1 MNKELLQR
9 GVSTALRWWKS
20 MYASASELKK
30 EGIQAAPT
38 AWKAELK
45 RAESIDAV
53 LLSQGFRALWLSLSS
68 DITEGS
74 DKQVSENMLCWA
86 AVAGALVSVSDNHT
100 ESFAKL
106 AGRKGDGDKPVVSEL
121 RFAQLQQ
128 AQAPEEFLRRIR
140 RILKQLKGKASVTHL
155 AKDTCCW
162 YQELTSN
169 YPREADK
176 RIAVRWAMDYY
187 QAN

>member
-1 MNKELLQR
+1 MDKELLQG
-9 GVSTALRWWKS
+9 GVTTALRWWKS
-20 MYASASELKK
+20 MYASAGELKK

-53 LLSQGFRALWLSLSS
+53 LLTQGFRALWLSLSS
-68 DITEGS
+68 EITGGNE
-74 DKQVSENMLCWA
+74 KQVGENMLCWA

-106 AGRKGDGDKPVVSEL
+106 AGKRGDGDKPVVSEM

-128 AQAPEEFLRRIR
+128 AQTPEEFLRRIR
-140 RILKQLKGKASVTHL
+140 RIVKQLNGNVSVVQL
-155 AKDTCCW
+155 AKDTCNW

-169 YPREADK
+169 YPRQADK

>member
-1 MNKELLQR
+1 MDKELLQR
-9 GVSTALRWWKS
+9 GMTTALRWWKS
-20 MYASASELKK
+20 MYASTGELKK

-53 LLSQGFRALWLSLSS
+53 LLSQGFRSLWLSLSKE
-68 DITEGS
+68 ITEGHE
-74 DKQVSENMLCWA
+74 KQVSQDMLCWA
-86 AVAGALVSVSDNHT
+86 VVAGALVSVSENHA

-106 AGRKGDGDKPVVSEL
+106 AGRKGDGDKPVVSEM

-128 AQAPEEFLRRIR
+128 AQTPEEFLRRIR
-140 RILKQLKGKASVTHL
+140 RILKQLNGKVSVAQL
-155 AKDTCCW
+155 AKDSCNW

-169 YPREADK
+169 YPRQADK

>member
-1 MNKELLQR
+1 MDKEQLQR

-20 MYASASELKK
+20 MYVTASELKK

-53 LLSQGFRALWLSLSS
+53 LLTQGFRALWFSLSNE
-68 DITEGS
+68 ITEGHER
-74 DKQVSENMLCWA
+74 QVGQNMLCWA
-86 AVAGALVSVSDNHT
+86 AVAGALVTVSKNHA

-106 AGRKGDGDKPVVSEL
+106 AGKKGEGDKPIVSEM

-128 AQAPEEFLRRIR
+128 SQTPEEFLRRIR
-140 RILKQLKGKASVTHL
+140 RMLRQLHGEVSVTQL
-155 AKDTCCW
+155 AKDTCYW

-169 YPREADK
+169 YPKHADK
-176 RIAVRWAMDYY
+176 RVAVRWAMDYY
-187 QAN
+187 QAK

>member
-9 GVSTALRWWKS
+9 GVSMALRWWKS

-53 LLSQGFRALWLSLSS
+53 LLTQGFRALWFSLSNE
-68 DITEGS
+68 ITEGHE
-74 DKQVSENMLCWA
+74 KQVGQKMLCWA
-86 AVAGALVSVSDNHT
+86 AVAGALVSISENHG

-106 AGRKGDGDKPVVSEL
+106 AGKRGEGDKPIVSEM

-128 AQAPEEFLRRIR
+128 SQTPEEFLRRIR
-140 RILKQLKGKASVTHL
+140 RILKQLKGKASVVQL
-155 AKDTCCW
+155 AKDTCYW
-162 YQELTSN
+162 SQELSSS
-169 YPREADK
+169 YPRCADK

>member
-1 MNKELLQR
+1 MDKELLQR

-20 MYASASELKK
+20 MYASAGELKK
-30 EGIQAAPT
+30 EGIHAAPT

-45 RAESIDAV
+45 RAESIDSV

-68 DITEGS
+68 DISEGS
-74 DKQVSENMLCWA
+74 DKQVGENMLCWA
-86 AVAGALVSVSDNHT
+86 AVAGALVSVSDNNT

-106 AGRKGDGDKPVVSEL
+106 AGKKADGDKPVVSEM

-128 AQAPEEFLRRIR
+128 AQTPDEFLRRMR
-140 RILKQLKGKASVTHL
+140 RILKQLKGKASVTQL
-155 AKDTCCW
+155 AKDTCIW

-169 YPREADK
+169 YPRQADK

>member
-1 MNKELLQR
+1 MDKELLQR

-30 EGIQAAPT
+30 EGFQAAPT

-53 LLSQGFRALWLSLSS
+53 LLTQGFRALWLSLSS
-68 DITEGS
+68 EITEGHE
-74 DKQVSENMLCWA
+74 KQVGENMLCWA
-86 AVAGALVSVSDNHT
+86 AVAGALVCVSENHT

-106 AGRKGDGDKPVVSEL
+106 AGKKADGDKPVVSEM

-128 AQAPEEFLRRIR
+128 AQTPDEFLRRMR
-140 RILKQLKGKASVTHL
+140 RILKQLKGKASVTQL
-155 AKDTCCW
+155 AKDTCIW

-169 YPREADK
+169 YPRQADK

>member
-1 MNKELLQR
+1 MDKELLQR

-20 MYASASELKK
+20 MYASAGELKK

-53 LLSQGFRALWLSLSS
+53 LLTQGFRALWISLSS
-68 DITEGS
+68 EITEGNE
-74 DKQVSENMLCWA
+74 KQVSHNMFGWA
-86 AVAGALVSVSDNHT
+86 MVAGALVSITENHAQ
-100 ESFAKL
+100 SFAKL
-106 AGRKGDGDKPVVSEL
+106 AGKKGDGEKPVVSEM

-128 AQAPEEFLRRIR
+128 AQTPEEFLRRIR
-140 RILKQLKGKASVTHL
+140 RILKQLKGKASVTQL
-155 AKDTCCW
+155 AKDTCNW

-169 YPREADK
+169 YPRQADK